1 MSNNGFSINNM
12 KLSFKKKLIGQS
24 GFTLIE
30 LLVVIGILAVLLA
43 IVLVAI
49 NPSRQFSQAN
59 NTQRQSDVNTILNAI
74 NQYASDNRGS
84 LPSGI
89 TTSVKTITST
99 SGASNIDLCSVLVPT
114 YIADLPIDPTAGT
127 ESPANSICTDSG
139 ATYNTAYT
147 VVKSASGN
155 RVTVAAPSAENSAT
169 ITVTR

>member
-1 MSNNGFSINNM
+1 M
-12 KLSFKKKLIGQS
+12 KLSIKKLATKQY

-74 NQYASDNRGS
+74 NQYASDNRGA

-89 TTSVKTITST
+89 TTSAKTITST
-99 SGASNIDLCSVLVPT
+99 AGAGNIDLCSILIPT

-127 ESPANSICTDSG
+127 ESPANSICSDSG
-139 ATYNTAYT
+139 ATYNTGYT
-147 VVKSASGN
+147 VIKSASGN
-155 RVTVAAPSAENSAT
+155 RVTVTAPSAENSAT